1 MDLIIGGAYQGQLR
15 YAMERFH
22 LAPEELA
29 YYDHGFDTSRRCICY
44 LEQAVWAAVEAGEPF
59 VLPKLRPDA
68 VVLCTDVSCG
78 VVPVDKKQR
87 LWREE
92 TSRAVCALAR
102 EADSVTRM
110 FCGLPLRLK

>member
-1 MDLIIGGAYQGQLR
+1 MDLIIGGAYQGKLR

-22 LAPEELA
+22 LAPEELS

-78 VVPVDKKQR
+78 VVPVG
-87 LWREE
+87 
-92 TSRAVCALAR
+92 
-102 EADSVTRM
+102 
-110 FCGLPLRLK
+110 FCTTVLHPVNITAAMLMHSANAKAFFFMAYFPP